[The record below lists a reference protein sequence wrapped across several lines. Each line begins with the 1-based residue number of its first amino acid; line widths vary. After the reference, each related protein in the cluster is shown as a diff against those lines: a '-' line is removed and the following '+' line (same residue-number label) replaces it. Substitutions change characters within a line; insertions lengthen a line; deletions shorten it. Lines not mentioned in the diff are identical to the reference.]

1 MKFFPLYRKIL
12 AFSEKYLIDDF
23 KSLRKLLSFRS
34 MQRSRLLVI
43 LKEWMF
49 AATDFD
55 FKRRTKSE
63 NEFKTNLLRRLW
75 KRDFFIR
82 NFFGR
87 NCTQTDLNGARDR
100 SMCKNKQNRKLS
112 RESMI

>member
-1 MKFFPLYRKIL
+1 MLSLLPKDFGIFR
-12 AFSEKYLIDDF
+12 KYLIDDV

-63 NEFKTNLLRRLW
+63 NEFKRT
-75 KRDFFIR
+75 
-82 NFFGR
+82 
-87 NCTQTDLNGARDR
+87 C
-100 SMCKNKQNRKLS
+100 
-112 RESMI
+112 